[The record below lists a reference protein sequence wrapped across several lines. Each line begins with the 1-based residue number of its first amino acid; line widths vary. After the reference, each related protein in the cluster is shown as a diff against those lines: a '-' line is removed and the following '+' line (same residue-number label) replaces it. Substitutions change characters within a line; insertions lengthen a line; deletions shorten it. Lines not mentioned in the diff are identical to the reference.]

1 MKNRIGYLII
11 ALIVCTGLVF
21 GCGKVVEDSQVI
33 WDEKV
38 KTTNQLEIVCTTFAQ
53 YDWMRELLDG
63 CDSQFELILL
73 IDNGVDLHSYQPSV
87 ADIAKISNADMVI
100 YNGGDSEQWV
110 IELVQGEN
118 NKDIKAVSLIELLG
132 DGLKEEELVEG
143 MQEHEHEHGE
153 HSHEEDEHEEEFH
166 EEDFHEEQHDE
177 AEEEHEHEEH
187 HHEYDEH
194 VWLSVKN
201 AMNFVTKLSQ
211 MLQEMNPSAAEQIQ
225 ANEEAYVQELKELD
239 YAYGQAMSE
248 VVQPT
253 LVFGDRF
260 PFRYLMDDYEITYFA
275 AFPGCSAETEASFE
289 TITFLA
295 GKIDECQLDA
305 ILVLENSEPSIAE
318 TIVKNTTAQNQEI
331 LRLDS
336 LQSVTREEINE
347 GYTYLTAM
355 RNNLD
360 VIKSALKK

>member
-1 MKNRIGYLII
+1 MKNRIGYLIM

-63 CDSQFELILL
+63 CDSQFELTLL

-100 YNGGDSEQWV
+100 YNGGESEQWV
-110 IELVQGEN
+110 TELVQGEN

-132 DGLKEEELVEG
+132 DGIKEEELVEG
-143 MQEHEHEHGE
+143 MQEHEHGE
-153 HSHEEDEHEEEFH
+153 HSHEEDEQEPHEEH
-166 EEDFHEEQHDE
+166 HDE
-177 AEEEHEHEEH
+177 TEEEHEEH

-331 LRLDS
+331 LMIDS
-336 LQSVTREEINE
+336 LQSVTREQIDE

-355 RNNLD
+355 KSNLE
-360 VIKSALKK
+360 VMKRALKK